1 MVEPLPKREQRDTGM
16 DITNSTIK
24 TVRVTP
30 SEFRQLAAHPWEY
43 VLTPN
48 DDTQTDMFITPTVED
63 LSFLQELGITT
74 NSLDSFHVVLCPSEM
89 EHYNKLDG
97 FVNGFTLDLTVNEE
111 AFNNGFRPTAVV
123 AQAEN
128 GRHMIFCLS
137 NSRCNISQT
146 MTVLANCP
154 CAPA

>member
-1 MVEPLPKREQRDTGM
+1 M

-97 FVNGFTLDLTVNEE
+97 FVNGFTIDLTVNEE